1 VLRLFA
7 QGATQLKTIG
17 DHHYGLACDLVK
29 DISGTPSWKG
39 DFKFLG
45 KLAKKIRPSV
55 GWRLGQAPS
64 QDALKTRFLDNV
76 HVQRCAVSD
85 QKSYLLL
92 LGTRTKTT
100 ILTTET
106 NIRIV
111 LEGMWFA
118 RPKAKAAKLSVSR
131 ARRAL
136 TVEFAADGLR
146 HLRKH

>member
-1 VLRLFA
+1 VW
-7 QGATQLKTIG
+7 GG
-17 DHHYGLACDLVK
+17 G
-29 DISGTPSWKG
+29 W
-39 DFKFLG
+39 G
-45 KLAKKIRPSV
+45 KPQV
-55 GWRLGQAPS
+55 
-64 QDALKTRFLDNV
+64 KTRFLDNV

-118 RPKAKAAKLSVSR
+118 RPKEGCKAIRFEGKES
-131 ARRAL
+131 
-136 TVEFAADGLR
+136 THG
-146 HLRKH
+146 

>member
-17 DHHYGLACDLVK
+17 VHHYGLACDLVR
-29 DISGTPSWKG
+29 DNSGTPSWKG

-45 KLAKKIRPSV
+45 KLAKKYDLVWGGDWGKPQV
-55 GWRLGQAPS
+55 
-64 QDALKTRFLDNV
+64 KTRFLDDV

-85 QKSYLLL
+85 QKSNLLV
-92 LGTRTKTT
+92 LGTRTRTT
-100 ILTTET
+100 ILTTKT
-106 NIRIV
+106 SIRIV
-111 LEGMWFA
+111 LERMWLA
-118 RPKAKAAKLSVSR
+118 RPKAKAAKPSVSR

>member
-1 VLRLFA
+1 LRLFA
-7 QGATQLKTIG
+7 QGATRLKTIG
-17 DHHYGLACDLVK
+17 VHHYGLACDLVK

-45 KLAKKIRPSV
+45 KLAKKYDLV
-55 GWRLGQAPS
+55 WGGGWGKPQVE
-64 QDALKTRFLDNV
+64 TRFLDNV

-106 NIRIV
+106 NI
-111 LEGMWFA
+111 
-118 RPKAKAAKLSVSR
+118 
-131 ARRAL
+131 
-136 TVEFAADGLR
+136 
-146 HLRKH
+146 

>member
-1 VLRLFA
+1 
-7 QGATQLKTIG
+7 LKTIG
-17 DHHYGLACDLVK
+17 VHHYGLACDLVK
-29 DISGTPSWKG
+29 DIFGTPSWKG

-45 KLAKKIRPSV
+45 KLAKKYDLV
-55 GWRLGQAPS
+55 WGGGWGKPQVEM
-64 QDALKTRFLDNV
+64 RFLDNV

-100 ILTTET
+100 TLTTET

-118 RPKAKAAKLSVSR
+118 RPKAKAAKPSVSR
-131 ARRAL
+131 ASRAL

-146 HLRKH
+146 HLQALRPPQSQRG